1 MNLDI
6 MDEFSIRFLH
16 HTVTVT
22 STNNSQ
28 YIVSYDETVNSV
40 VIPLVLGVIYPK
52 EDADLGVKWVTDDD
66 LSEELVQLLGEMI
79 RERGM

>member
-1 MNLDI
+1 

-28 YIVSYDETVNSV
+28 YIVSYDETVNGV
-40 VIPLVLGVIYPK
+40 VVPLVLGVIYPK
-52 EDADLGVKWVTDDD
+52 EDINSGMKWITDDD

-79 RERGM
+79 RDRGM

>member
-1 MNLDI
+1 

-28 YIVSYDETVNSV
+28 YIVSYDETVNGV
-40 VIPLVLGVIYPK
+40 VVPLVLGVIYPK
-52 EDADLGVKWVTDDD
+52 EDIDSGMKWITDDD

-79 RERGM
+79 RDRGM

>member
-1 MNLDI
+1 

-22 STNNSQ
+22 ATNNSE
-28 YIVSYDETVNSV
+28 YIVSYDETVNDV

-52 EDADLGVKWVTDDD
+52 ADADLGIKWVTDDD
-66 LSEELVQLLGEMI
+66 LSVELVQLLGEMI
-79 RERGM
+79 QERGM

>member
-1 MNLDI
+1 

-28 YIVSYDETVNSV
+28 YIVSYDETVNGV

-52 EDADLGVKWVTDDD
+52 EDADLGIKWITDDE
-66 LSEELVQLLGEMI
+66 LSEELVQLLGDMI

>member
-1 MNLDI
+1 

-28 YIVSYDETVNSV
+28 YIVSYDETVNGV
-40 VIPLVLGVIYPK
+40 VVPLVLGVIYPK
-52 EDADLGVKWVTDDD
+52 EDADLGIKWITDDD
-66 LSEELVQLLGEMI
+66 LSDELVQLLGEMI
-79 RERGM
+79 RDRGM

>member
-1 MNLDI
+1 

-28 YIVSYDETVNSV
+28 YIVSYDETVNGV
-40 VIPLVLGVIYPK
+40 VVPLVLGVIYPK
-52 EDADLGVKWVTDDD
+52 EDIDSGMKWITDDD

-79 RERGM
+79 RDRGI

>member
-1 MNLDI
+1 

-22 STNNSQ
+22 PANNRQ
-28 YIVSYDETVNSV
+28 YIVSYDETVNNV
-40 VIPLVLGVIYPK
+40 VIPAVLGVIYP
-52 EDADLGVKWVTDDD
+52 EYDADSGIKWTTDDD

-79 RERGM
+79 SAREK